1 MTTTAVDLELL
12 RRGGIV
18 LGIDGA
24 RAAIT
29 LARPEVLNAQ
39 TPHTWEALRTIGESL
54 PDEVRVV
61 VVRGEGRAFSAGLDK
76 RFFSAEKSA
85 QKSAQEADARE
96 VDGGPGFTGIAG
108 IAALQDDE
116 ADTMIAGFQAAFSW
130 LRHPARVSVAA
141 VHGDAIGGGFQLA
154 LACDLRV
161 VADDVQFCMAETSLG
176 IVPDLGGTHPLVQAV
191 GYARA
196 VEICLTGRRVG
207 AEEAVAWGLAQ
218 RAVPLA
224 ELDDA
229 VDELVSALL
238 VAPPK
243 ATVETLGLLARVADG
258 ADPADQLAAERAAQL
273 RRLRSL
279 AAGEG

>member
-1 MTTTAVDLELL
+1 MTTSAVDPELL
-12 RRGGIV
+12 LRGGLAFEV
-18 LGIDGA
+18 DGP
-24 RAAIT
+24 RATVT

-39 TPHTWEALRTIGESL
+39 TPLTWEALRAIGESL

-76 RFFSAEKSA
+76 RFFAA
-85 QKSAQEADARE
+85 QE
-96 VDGGPGFTGIAG
+96 VDGLPGIAG
-108 IAALQDDE
+108 IAALSDDD
-116 ADTMIAGFQAAFSW
+116 ADATIAGFQSGFSW
-130 LRHPARVSVAA
+130 LRHPARVTVAA
-141 VHGDAIGGGFQLA
+141 VQGHAIGGGFQLA

-176 IVPDLGGTHPLVQAV
+176 IVPDLGGTYPLVHAV

-207 AEEAVAWGLAQ
+207 AQEAVASGLAL
-218 RAVPLA
+218 RSVPVG
-224 ELDDA
+224 ELDAA
-229 VDELVSALL
+229 VDELVTGLVSAP
-238 VAPPK
+238 AK
-243 ATVETLGLLARVADG
+243 AAAETLGLLAGVADG
-258 ADPADQLAAERAAQL
+258 ADPADALAAERAAQL